1 MKWVIRSLNGYWTG
15 HNWHPDKRCAQALPQ
30 PDQEAKAS
38 KMTRDG
44 VHAFLER
51 AG

>member
-1 MKWVIRSLNGYWTG
+1 MKWVIRSLSGYWTG
-15 HNWHPDKRCAQALPQ
+15 LTWNPDKKRAQALPQ
-30 PDQEAKAS
+30 PDQEAKAA

-51 AG
+51 AD